1 MYDARPASVK
11 AFFILEQRNIYT
23 WLCVPLTEHIKTHL
37 TYFRENQS
45 VRSEP
50 QDTVLAVDVELHSFV
65 VNQVEAQCII
75 WCVRHL
81 HETFLQ

>member
-37 TYFRENQS
+37 TYFRKNQS

-50 QDTVLAVDVELHSFV
+50 QDTVLAVDV
-65 VNQVEAQCII
+65 
-75 WCVRHL
+75 
-81 HETFLQ
+81 